1 MKVEKYISKTHMDE
15 RDRSDV
21 SLIRRSDDLDSR
33 HVIGAGSVRTTGYVV
48 TFQTDVELQTLGELG
63 SLREEFTSV

>member
-1 MKVEKYISKTHMDE
+1 MDK

-33 HVIGAGSVRTTGYVV
+33 YVICAGCVRTTGYIV

-63 SLREEFTSV
+63 SLREELTRV

>member
-21 SLIRRSDDLDSR
+21 SLIRRSDDLDGR
-33 HVIGAGSVRTTGYVV
+33 DVIGAGSVRTTSYVV

-63 SLREEFTSV
+63 SLREEFTCV